1 MMIKNVIETID
12 SFAKTQGDTIAYD
25 ELGVQHTYA
34 QLKDASDALAA
45 FIETQD
51 IAEKAPIMIYGGQQF
66 DMIASFLA
74 SVKSGHAYVPVDVN
88 SAEERLTDIIEIGQP
103 ALIIAVDD
111 LPITVTKVPVV
122 KKEALRAIFEVKT
135 SFTLSQPVSGDDN
148 FYIIFTSGTTGKP
161 KGVQI
166 SHDNLLSFSNWML
179 GDDFAWESGSN
190 ILSQPPY
197 SFDLSV
203 MDWVP
208 ALLSHGTLKA
218 LPKQTADD
226 FKSLFKTLPTLNLHK
241 WVSTP
246 SFADVSLLD
255 PEFKQSVHPNLNA
268 FFFCGEVLTKTTAE
282 KLLARFPDAH
292 IYNTY
297 GPTEAT
303 VAVTSIPITQAVIA
317 NNNKMPIGYVKA
329 DTEIVIQDADGEMV
343 ADGEPGEIIIVGPSV
358 SKGYLNNP
366 EKTAAAFT
374 TVNGQQAYR
383 TGDLAIRDKD
393 GLLHY
398 KGRSDFQIKLHGF
411 RIELEEVAQQ
421 LQQSQWVEQAVAI
434 PRYDADGKV
443 KQLLAIIVAKD
454 NDFEKPILL
463 TNAIKAELE
472 NIMMPYMVPSRFMYR
487 ESLPLTPNGK
497 IDLKGLIAEVNGNA

>member
-1 MMIKNVIETID
+1 MTIENIIEAIDTIGQ
-12 SFAKTQGDTIAYD
+12 KQGDTIAYD
-25 ELGVQHTYA
+25 ELGKTQTYS
-34 QLKDASDALAA
+34 QLKKASDRLAA
-45 FIETQD
+45 FITQTQVAD
-51 IAEKAPIMIYGGQQF
+51 KAPIMIYGGQQF
-66 DMIASFLA
+66 EMIASFLG
-74 SVKSGHAYVPVDVN
+74 SVKAGHAYIPVDVN
-88 SAEERLTDIIEIGQP
+88 SAAERLTDIIEIGQP
-103 ALIIAVDD
+103 ALVIAIDD
-111 LPITVTKVPVV
+111 LPIDIPDVPVIH
-122 KKEALRAIFEVKT
+122 RAQLDGIFST
-135 SFTLSQPVSGDDN
+135 PAQFNMTQPVQGDDN

-166 SHDNLLSFSNWML
+166 SHDNLVSFAQWML
-179 GDDFAWESGSN
+179 GEDFAWGLGN
-190 ILSQPPY
+190 NVLSQPPY

-208 ALLSHGTLKA
+208 TLLSQGTLKA
-218 LPKQTADD
+218 LPKAAADD
-226 FKSLFKTLPTLNLHK
+226 FKTLFKTLPGLHLHK

-246 SFADVSLLD
+246 SFADVALLD
-255 PEFKQSVHPNLNA
+255 PGFTQANHPDLNA
-268 FFFCGEVLTKTTAE
+268 FFFCGEVLTKTTSQ
-282 KLLARFPDAH
+282 KLIERFPEAT

-303 VAVTSIPITQAVIA
+303 VAVTGVPITKEVIA
-317 NNNKMPIGYVKA
+317 TYDKMPIGFVKSDTEVIIQDTDGIVLA
-329 DTEIVIQDADGEMV
+329 DGQSGEIVIA
-343 ADGEPGEIIIVGPSV
+343 GPSV

-374 TVNGQQAYR
+374 TVNGQNAYK
-383 TGDLAIRDKD
+383 TGDLAMRDAN

-421 LQQSQWVEQAVAI
+421 LQQSQWVEQAVAV

-443 KQLLAIIVAKD
+443 KQLIAILVAKS
-454 NDFEKPILL
+454 NHFEKPILL
-463 TNAIKAELE
+463 TNAIKADLE

-497 IDLKGLIAEVNGNA
+497 IDLKGLITEVNGNA